1 LGLICMPTM
10 PSKPWLP
17 LLLFDGKASCYLAE
31 RPLGSAGRRIGMA
44 NMPHTLGISALLAA
58 AGLQN
63 ERWHFLV
70 LLDERSLL
78 NPTDS
83 ATKRG
88 YLASSSSARTSIMM
102 MTMQVNNSPSCYGIW
117 EWGLSVS
124 VFKEPTLKD
133 RHVLST

>member
-1 LGLICMPTM
+1 MLFSKRTFFKTLIWLLLNLRLSWCGGGRRKCGSGLPTSECNLGSICLPTM
-10 PSKPWLP
+10 LPSKPWLP
-17 LLLFDGKASCYLAE
+17 LLLFGIKAS
-31 RPLGSAGRRIGMA
+31 SISRRIGMA
-44 NMPHTLGISALLAA
+44 SMTNTLGIFALLAA

-88 YLASSSSARTSIMM
+88 LLAAARTSILM
-102 MTMQVNNSPSCYGIW
+102 MTMQVN
-117 EWGLSVS
+117 
-124 VFKEPTLKD
+124 K
-133 RHVLST
+133 